1 MKRLLQEMMIGEGGE
16 VGKRWLKCLAGTG
29 YTQFPDSAPP
39 PKRQFRFHEAGN
51 LDQRPDPAA
60 GVVGDKGHFCI
71 RRFCINAV
79 SRFTDW
85 IVPRLFRHKH
95 RISIDEIFPAL
106 VLTSTAMLLDFCYQD
121 KVI

>member
-16 VGKRWLKCLAGTG
+16 VGKRWLKCLTGTG

-71 RRFCINAV
+71 RRFCINPCHD
-79 SRFTDW
+79 SQ
-85 IVPRLFRHKH
+85 IGLFRGCFA
-95 RISIDEIFPAL
+95 ISTGSPLTKYFPHW
-106 VLTSTAMLLDFCYQD
+106 C
-121 KVI
+121 